1 MAKAGERKKA
11 TNKTSTRSQKMASS
25 GAKEASKKGINP
37 QRRKEQ
43 RRKDRPDQTPTLGRA
58 ALRFRPRIGMAPK
71 PAPRPH
77 AAKNRVGAL
86 GLNGCLEPAADALAH
101 RSLLRGELARWV
113 RQTGEAG
120 LSLIPKQSTNRF
132 GNQSIGNG
140 SAIAARR
147 RMAEKRSERLISL
160 CSLRARQRVDVPK
173 RPQSR
178 RSRQL
183 QPPCLGS
190 SKKKNNSDASK
201 AAGKAFLFDFST
213 YRRKRRRRR
222 CLQRLSTLS
231 FAFFFGKRRLKR
243 IIFLTTKRCDKSAR
257 KSARLQALMAQTL
270 FFFKV

>member
-183 QPPCLGS
+183 QPPSLGS
-190 SKKKNNSDASK
+190 SKKNNPDASK
-201 AAGKAFLFDFST
+201 AAGKAFLLIFRHIREKDADVDGFNASQRFPFLFFRQAASEADHLFDNKT
-213 YRRKRRRRR
+213 MRQKRA
-222 CLQRLSTLS
+222 Q
-231 FAFFFGKRRLKR
+231 KRATAS
-243 IIFLTTKRCDKSAR
+243 IDGPNA
-257 KSARLQALMAQTL
+257 

>member
-1 MAKAGERKKA
+1 
-11 TNKTSTRSQKMASS
+11 
-25 GAKEASKKGINP
+25 
-37 QRRKEQ
+37 
-43 RRKDRPDQTPTLGRA
+43 
-58 ALRFRPRIGMAPK
+58 MAPK

-86 GLNGCLEPAADALAH
+86 GLNGCLKPAAGALAH
-101 RSLLRGELARWV
+101 RARLRGELARWV

-173 RPQSR
+173 RPQSW
-178 RSRQL
+178 RSHQL

-190 SKKKNNSDASK
+190 SKKNNPDASK
-201 AAGKAFLFDFST
+201 AAGKAFLLIFRHIREKDADVDGFNASQRFPFLFFRQAASEADHLFDNQT
-213 YRRKRRRRR
+213 MRKKRAKARDCKHCWPKRFFQGLSPAHGPNRPA
-222 CLQRLSTLS
+222 RLRAPSPKSAPYTTI
-231 FAFFFGKRRLKR
+231 ARFFFCACDGKP
-243 IIFLTTKRCDKSAR
+243 TQAR
-257 KSARLQALMAQTL
+257 QRQKACKKIPRH
-270 FFFKV
+270 V